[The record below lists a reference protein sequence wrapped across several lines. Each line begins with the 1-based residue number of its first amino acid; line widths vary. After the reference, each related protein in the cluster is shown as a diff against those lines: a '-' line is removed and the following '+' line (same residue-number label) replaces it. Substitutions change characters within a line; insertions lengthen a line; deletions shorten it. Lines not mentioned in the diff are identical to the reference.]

1 MKGILCHMNT
11 SSARFGGRRVMI
23 GFHLLIVLAVVCGVA
38 ECRGDEMATE
48 VSAPLQEFK
57 VKRLDIEKKAEADT
71 SRELQTLIRKLEKV
85 SKGKNKNPKA
95 NEQATHLLQKIKSPT
110 FLAVGLDELIEGTE
124 LGVSMK
130 AAELIDA
137 AYRQRRVTP
146 EDWGLLPEDGI
157 ELTMKAS
164 RDTGIDVK
172 PGDVVLVCPHPT
184 QAWRKGPDRQWTT
197 FDGRFR
203 AGDAGGPG
211 HGITGGDLR
220 QELLAKVIGADNTEV
235 IEMKTSMLLRCR
247 IQGRLFLESR
257 DRSDVGE
264 GVIMCKVYKMKTR

>member
-1 MKGILCHMNT
+1 MKGIRRRMNT
-11 SSARFGGRRVMI
+11 LSANFVCRRFII
-23 GFHLLIVLAVVCGVA
+23 GFHLLIVLAFFCEVA
-38 ECRGDEMATE
+38 ECQGDEMATE
-48 VSAPLQEFK
+48 VSSPLQEFK
-57 VKRLDIEKKAEADT
+57 LKRLDIEKKAEADT

-95 NEQATHLLQKIKSPT
+95 SEQATHLLQKIKSPT

-157 ELTMKAS
+157 ALTMKAS
-164 RDTGIDVK
+164 QDTGIDVK

-184 QAWRKGPDRQWTT
+184 QTWRKGPERQWTT

-211 HGITGGDLR
+211 HGMTGGDLR

-235 IEMKTSMLLRCR
+235 IELKTSMILRCR

-264 GVIMCKVYKMKTR
+264 GVITCKVYKMKPR